1 MGERGKVIQAKVD
14 ECNVELA
21 KIKNQLKT
29 AKGTSKKSLQQK
41 ALGVLRRRKMYDVQL
56 NNIMNQQF
64 NVDQVQFASESIQ
77 DTISTVSTH

>member
-1 MGERGKVIQAKVD
+1 MQYRVAINTEHDVA
-14 ECNVELA
+14 
-21 KIKNQLKT
+21 
-29 AKGTSKKSLQQK
+29 KSLQQK

-56 NNIMNQQF
+56 NNIMNQQC